1 MKKIIYILTIFSA
14 LLFLFACSK
23 NSSEPKSFEDYISTT
38 DFTDFKYDSENDI
51 YIVSIDLNS
60 SISDE
65 NAIQN
70 FNDSIYDVIHADSKP
85 DKDVVFRAWDGSIAA
100 SLVYFKKDKFNSLA
114 DEVFNSSS
122 TYLKADGWQTISK
135 FGQYQESNDHSDD
148 STTENLLFNLAMISK

>member
-14 LLFLFACSK
+14 LLFLFACT
-23 NSSEPKSFEDYISTT
+23 NNTSEPKSFEDYIATT
-38 DFTDFKYDSENDI
+38 DFTDFEYDSENDI
-51 YIVSIDLNS
+51 YLVSIDLNS
-60 SISDE
+60 VISDE

-85 DKDVVFRAWDGSIAA
+85 DKDVIFRAWDGNITA

-114 DEVFNSSS
+114 DEVFNSTS

-135 FGQYQESNDHSDD
+135 SGEATRRPARPTHRFFSATNAQ
-148 STTENLLFNLAMISK
+148 